1 MDEPLEIHLLVILAP
16 RQQEGR
22 LVVIVMGN

>member
-1 MDEPLEIHLLVILAP
+1 MHELLEIHLLVILAL

-22 LVVIVMGN
+22 PVVIIMGN

>member
-1 MDEPLEIHLLVILAP
+1 MDEPLEIHLLIILAL

-22 LVVIVMGN
+22 PVVIIMGN